1 MINWFQYGVDMAQAA
16 VKGTDTYAATGIQ
29 YIAESEGIV
38 GTPDEVE
45 FLKGWDTIIPLK
57 GYSLPLI

>member
-1 MINWFQYGVDMAQAA
+1 MINWFQYGVDMAQKA
-16 VKGTDTYAATGIQ
+16 VNGTDTYATTGVR

-38 GTPDEVE
+38 GTSAEVE
-45 FLKGWDTIIPLK
+45 FLKGWDSITPLK